1 MQEVKYII
9 EPESLYA
16 ETDISG
22 LNGLQSF
29 IENSLKDTTNETERE
44 EKAFEYL
51 KICNSLI
58 AEI

>member
-29 IENSLKDTTNETERE
+29 LNNLLKTQQTRSKKNKKLSSTS
-44 EKAFEYL
+44 KYV
-51 KICNSLI
+51 IV
-58 AEI
+58 